1 MEKNELM
8 PLMFTPDDLALMTR
22 VRAAWNPDGLLNP
35 QKVLP
40 LGKGCG
46 ELRVLPQTV
55 GSALPA

>member
-1 MEKNELM
+1 V
-8 PLMFTPDDLALMTR
+8 PLRFTPYDRALMTR
-22 VRAAWNPDGLLNP
+22 VRAAWKPDGLLNP
-35 QKVLP
+35 EKVLP